1 MRPPLSSS
9 VLPKFGPIL
18 AARSAPRRL
27 KLLYPAVDITGLH
40 PVNAAPVP
48 LASMGGEA
56 DAAAAEVPRA
66 LAVYCGVPNG
76 TRGEGIHLSADPT
89 GATDRVAYASGRT
102 AVVRSLRSPL
112 DAVVFT
118 LHTSLVTVA
127 TLSPDGTAVLSAD
140 DSGYLRRWD
149 AATGAQT
156 LELQVMAGPVRDVAW
171 SADGAFAA
179 VCGDAR
185 GSYAKV
191 IKLAAGG
198 SLAGACGGHQKRVAS
213 IAIRPVP
220 AGTKPTVATGSEDF
234 SVGLFAGPP
243 VKDTNIPTYLKHHNS
258 FIFCVRFSPD
268 GAMLAIASGDKTVS
282 LIDAES
288 KEVVRT
294 LSGHKASVTAVAWSP
309 DGARLLT
316 SSNDKTAKVWV
327 VATGEVEA
335 TLTVGGTDVLDM
347 QTGCAW
353 SGAGSLVTSSLRG
366 NLNVFSST
374 APYAATGVLRGHSK
388 QIVGVA
394 VPPLPAPTGSIAYSA
409 DYSGQLVVWELGVGA
424 ADAPFTGK
432 GHATGLCALA
442 ANAEFVITTGQD
454 GNVFLTPTSTL
465 VIPKSPLSV
474 RGGGVSLAV
483 PATSHPAYTTV
494 TVNESRLCLLS
505 TDSTVADVPFGR
517 GEKGTSVATTTDG
530 TALAVG
536 VEVPGGAG
544 ELRFATVSS
553 SGDVSWRKDAT
564 ASMPSAPNVVAY
576 SPDGTTVAVGEK
588 NRRVKFYNAATGAP
602 NSGGS
607 VAHTARVDAIA
618 WAPDATRVASGG
630 LDGTLAILAVGSG
643 DGGSDEVR
651 KVMGAHRGGV
661 TSVAWVDA
669 TTLVSSG
676 DDACLRTWAV

>member
-1 MRPPLSSS
+1 
-9 VLPKFGPIL
+9 
-18 AARSAPRRL
+18 
-27 KLLYPAVDITGLH
+27 
-40 PVNAAPVP
+40 
-48 LASMGGEA
+48 MGGEA
-56 DAAAAEVPRA
+56 DAAAGPRP

-76 TRGEGIHLSADPT
+76 TRGEGIHLSTDPT

-102 AVVRSLRSPL
+102 AVVRSLSSPL

-118 LHTSLVTVA
+118 LHTSAVTVA
-127 TLSPDGTAVLSAD
+127 TLSPDGTSVLSAD
-140 DSGYLRRWD
+140 DSGFLRRWD
-149 AATGAQT
+149 AATGEQKM
-156 LELQVMAGPVRDVAW
+156 EMQVMSGPVRDVAW

-198 SLAGACGGHQKRVAS
+198 SLAGGCGGHQKRVAS

-220 AGTKPTVATGSEDF
+220 AGGKPCVVTGSEDF
-234 SVGLFAGPP
+234 SVGVFAGPP
-243 VKDTNIPTYLKHHNS
+243 VKDTNIPTFLKHHGS

-268 GAMLAIASGDKTVS
+268 GSMFAIASGDKTVS
-282 LIDAES
+282 LIDAET

-294 LSGHKASVTAVAWSP
+294 LSGHKASVTAVSWSP

-347 QTGCAW
+347 QTGCSW

-366 NLNVFSST
+366 DLNVFSAT
-374 APYAATGVLRGHSK
+374 APYAATAVLRGHSK
-388 QIVGVA
+388 QIVGLA
-394 VPPLPAPTGSIAYSA
+394 VPPPPAPTGSIAYSA
-409 DYSGQLVVWELGVGA
+409 DYSGRLVAWELGVGA

-432 GHATGLCALA
+432 GPANGLCALA
-442 ANAEFVITTGQD
+442 ANAEYVVTTGQD
-454 GNVFLTPTSTL
+454 GNVFMTPTSTL
-465 VIPKSPLSV
+465 VIPKSPLTV

-483 PATSHPAYTTV
+483 PSTPHPAYTAV

-505 TDSTVADVPFGR
+505 TDSTVADVQFAR
-517 GEKGTSVATTTDG
+517 GETGTAVAASTDG

-536 VEVPGGAG
+536 IEVSGGSG

-553 SGDVSWRKDAT
+553 GGDVVWRSDAT
-564 ASMPSAPNVVAY
+564 ARMPSAPNVVAF
-576 SPDGTTVAVGEK
+576 SPDGATVAVGEK
-588 NRRVKFYNAATGAP
+588 NRRVKFYDAASGALRR
-602 NSGGS
+602 GGAI
-607 VAHTARVDAIA
+607 AHTARVDALA
-618 WAPDATRVASGG
+618 WAPDGSRVASGG
-630 LDGTLAILAVGSG
+630 LDGAVTILTYGSG
-643 DGGSDEVR
+643 DGGDDKAH

-661 TSVAWVDA
+661 TSIAWVDA
-669 TTLVSSG
+669 TTLVTSG

>member
-1 MRPPLSSS
+1 
-9 VLPKFGPIL
+9 
-18 AARSAPRRL
+18 
-27 KLLYPAVDITGLH
+27 
-40 PVNAAPVP
+40 
-48 LASMGGEA
+48 MGGEA
-56 DAAAAEVPRA
+56 DAAAAGVPRA

-76 TRGEGIHLSADPT
+76 TRGEGVHLSADPT

-102 AVVRSLRSPL
+102 AVVRSLSSPL

-127 TLSPDGTAVLSAD
+127 TLSPDGKSVLSAD
-140 DSGYLRRWD
+140 DTGYLRRWD

-171 SADGAFAA
+171 SADGAYAA

-191 IKLAAGG
+191 IKLAGGG

-220 AGTKPTVATGSEDF
+220 AGTQPTVATGSEDF
-234 SVGLFAGPP
+234 SDA
-243 VKDTNIPTYLKHHNS
+243 NIPTFLKHHNS

-268 GAMLAIASGDKTVS
+268 GATLAIASGDKTVS
-282 LIDAES
+282 LVDAET

-309 DGARLLT
+309 DGTRLLT

-353 SGAGSLVTSSLRG
+353 TGAGSLVTSSLRG

-374 APYAATGVLRGHSK
+374 APYTATSVLRGHSK

-432 GHATGLCALA
+432 GHSTGLCALA
-442 ANAEFVITTGQD
+442 TNAEFVITTGQD
-454 GNVFLTPTSTL
+454 GNVFLTPTATL
-465 VIPKSPLSV
+465 AIPKSPLTV
-474 RGGGVSLAV
+474 RGGGVALAV
-483 PATSHPAYTTV
+483 PSSSHPAYTTV

-505 TDSTVADVPFGR
+505 TESTVADIPFAR
-517 GEKGTSVATTTDG
+517 GEKGTAVATTTDG

-536 VEVPGGAG
+536 VEVSGGAG

-576 SPDGTTVAVGEK
+576 SPDGSTVAVGEK
-588 NRRVKFYNAATGAP
+588 NRRVKFYDAATGSP
-602 NSGGS
+602 RSGGS

-618 WAPDATRVASGG
+618 WSPDATRVASGG
-630 LDGTLAILAVGSG
+630 LDGTLAIVPAGSG

-651 KVMGAHRGGV
+651 RVMGAHRGGGDQRRV
-661 TSVAWVDA
+661 
-669 TTLVSSG
+669 G
-676 DDACLRTWAV
+676 GCDDARDIRRRRLPPHVGGVRSQRQPQRYLIRRTMTSTLLWWGHAGRESLSARL